1 MPSLGAD
8 MDTGTVTSWLVHAG
22 DTVHRGQIVAIVE
35 TDKADVEVE
44 VFEDGVVDELLVPEG
59 VRVDVGTPLARL
71 APSSTSA
78 PPKPTPTRGSARTG
92 RSRTSKRAKPAAGT
106 RRRQPSPRPTAKE
119 AGSTHW
125 VAPVP
130 PTPAAA
136 PSAVTAPVAPTRPRP
151 SAARTTTESP
161 LVRRRAAELGVDL
174 STVTG
179 TGKDGALTRADVE
192 RAAAPGPAAAPPAG
206 RAHVSPRARRLAA
219 ERDVELADLAGTGPD
234 GAVTGDDVEAADLP
248 GAAPAPPSTRAG
260 RGDAMRAAIARAM
273 SRSKREIP
281 HYYLA
286 HEMDF
291 STADAFLRD
300 RNATSPVAGRV
311 LPAAL
316 LLKATALGV
325 RRTPE
330 LNGFWIDDALHVS
343 DAVHLGVAISLRGGG
358 LVAPAIHDADQCTLD
373 ELMAALRD
381 LVNRARAG
389 SLRASELSDPTIT
402 VTNLGDQGVQLVHGA
417 IYPPQVALVG
427 FGAILE
433 RPWASHGMV
442 GARPVVTGTLAADH
456 RASDGARGALLLK
469 RIDSLLQEP
478 TTL

>member
-8 MDTGTVTSWLVHAG
+8 MDAGTVTHWLVQPG
-22 DTVHRGQIVAIVE
+22 DEVHRGQIVAIVE

-59 VRVDVGTPLARL
+59 VRVDVGTALARL
-71 APSSTSA
+71 T
-78 PPKPTPTRGSARTG
+78 PPGTKPRPRREQRPRTATRARKATRKTPRKTAA
-92 RSRTSKRAKPAAGT
+92 KRREPAA
-106 RRRQPSPRPTAKE
+106 PAAAPEPTA
-119 AGSTHW
+119 THW
-125 VAPVP
+125 VAPSPAP
-130 PTPAAA
+130 PRPAAR
-136 PSAVTAPVAPTRPRP
+136 PSAPPPAPRP
-151 SAARTTTESP
+151 SDGGSGAPVSP
-161 LVRRRAAELGVDL
+161 VVRRRATALGVDL
-174 STVTG
+174 RTITG
-179 TGKDGALTRADVE
+179 TGRGGAITRGDVE
-192 RAAAPGPAAAPPAG
+192 RAAAATGAQTSTSTEG
-206 RAHVSPRARRLAA
+206 RARISPRARALAT
-219 ERDVELADLAGTGPD
+219 ERGVELTGVVGSGPG
-234 GAVTGDDVEAADLP
+234 GAITGSDIEAAPSPRPTSEPSAPTDR
-248 GAAPAPPSTRAG
+248 GA
-260 RGDAMRAAIARAM
+260 AMRAAIARAM

-286 HEMDF
+286 QDIDF
-291 STADAFLRD
+291 SAAQGFLQD
-300 RNATSPVAGRV
+300 RNAAASVTERI

-316 LLKATALGV
+316 LLKATALAV
-325 RRTPE
+325 RHIPE
-330 LNGFWIDDALHVS
+330 LNGFWLQDELHPS

-358 LVAPAIHDADQCTLD
+358 LVAPAIHDADRQPLD

-433 RPWASHGMV
+433 RPWAEDGMV
-442 GARPVVTGTLAADH
+442 GARPVVTTTLAADH

-478 TTL
+478 TGL